1 MNYSQTADTLVATSR
16 HKFFGLS
23 VVDAIS
29 AGVPPL
35 LPNPPSC
42 PELVPDHLTGFFL
55 YYGDI
60 YESLAPLP
68 VMTRSGLHEHRNVLI
83 QHVESF
89 NWSSL
94 VHDYDDLIDNAA
106 GQIGGQGDPRR
117 QCSLELERT
126 EMGSSGF
133 R

>member
-1 MNYSQTADTLVATSR
+1 VSTSR
-16 HKFFGLS
+16 HKFFGVS

-29 AGVPPL
+29 PGVPPL
-35 LPNPPSC
+35 LPNRPSC

-68 VMTRSGLHEHRNVLI
+68 VMTLSGLHEHRNMLI

-94 VHDYDDLIDNAA
+94 VHGYDDLIDNAA

-117 QCSLELERT
+117 
-126 EMGSSGF
+126 
-133 R
+133 